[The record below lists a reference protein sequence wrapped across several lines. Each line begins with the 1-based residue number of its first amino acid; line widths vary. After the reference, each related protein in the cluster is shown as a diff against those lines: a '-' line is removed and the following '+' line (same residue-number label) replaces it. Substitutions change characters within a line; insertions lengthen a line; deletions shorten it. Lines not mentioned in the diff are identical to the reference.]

1 MTTEGIEGVYLETH
15 NWGKA
20 AKFLQALGYNV
31 EFSTEEG
38 SGMLRNGNGA
48 YVLLAEVPEDQK
60 PEAQVVL
67 RVADAGEFSADP
79 SLDVVQPF
87 EDTHYGTQE
96 MKVRDPDGRIWS
108 LQAPRK

>member
-20 AKFLQALGYNV
+20 AKFLQALGYSV

-38 SGMLRNGNGA
+38 SGMLRNGAGA
-48 YVLLAEVPEDQK
+48 YVLLAEIPEDQK

-67 RVADAGEFSADP
+67 RVADAAGFNADP

-108 LQAPRK
+108 LQAPKK